1 MGMIN
6 ILIGSTNPKKKVEIT
21 NITKDPNIQF
31 TLLNK
36 LENAS
41 EVPEVIEDG
50 KTFKDNAIK
59 KAITFAKWSGSLT
72 LADDSGLEVKAL
84 NNRPGVYSARYAGE
98 GATDAMRI
106 RKILTEMS
114 SISTDN
120 RKARFKCAI
129 ALANPE
135 KLLFVVEAKCDGI
148 ITTEPRGK
156 NGFGYDPIFSF
167 PEYDKTFAELS
178 PETKNMISHR
188 AKALLLFKERLKC
201 LLKSFEQLQ

>member
-1 MGMIN
+1 MDKIN

-21 NITKDPNIQF
+21 NITKNLDIQF
-31 TLLNK
+31 TLLNE
-36 LENAS
+36 LNNA
-41 EVPEVIEDG
+41 PEIIEDG
-50 KTFKDNAIK
+50 KTFKDNAVK
-59 KAITFAKWSGSLT
+59 KAITFAKWNGSLT

-98 GATDAMRI
+98 GATDDMRI
-106 RKILTEMS
+106 KKLLTEMS
-114 SISTDN
+114 FVPAED

-135 KLLFVVEAKCDGI
+135 GLLFVVEAKCDGI

-156 NGFGYDPIFSF
+156 NGFGYDPIFEF
-167 PEYDKTFAELS
+167 PEYGKTFAELT

-188 AKALLLFKERLKC
+188 AKALLLFKEKLKE
-201 LLKSFEQLQ
+201 LLLF